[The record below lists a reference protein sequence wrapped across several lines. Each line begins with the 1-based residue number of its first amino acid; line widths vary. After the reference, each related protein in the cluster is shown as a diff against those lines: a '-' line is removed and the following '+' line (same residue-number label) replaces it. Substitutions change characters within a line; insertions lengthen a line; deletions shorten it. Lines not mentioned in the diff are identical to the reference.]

1 MVTHRLR
8 RLTGMAIETDVGARR
23 GIIQAITLGMIPGIG
38 TTPGTTAIMDTT
50 AVGIRPGIM
59 VVTIAPGD
67 IGDGM
72 DRDTMLADIIAQVS
86 RADSTSVA
94 LQRQLIVRMA
104 AGASATARALVMEH
118 SAMVRR

>member
-1 MVTHRLR
+1 MPI
-8 RLTGMAIETDVGARR
+8 GKAIETDAGLRL
-23 GIIQAITLGMIPGIG
+23 GITPAITLGMIPGIG
-38 TTPGTTAIMDTT
+38 TIPGTMVITATT
-50 AVGIRPGIM
+50 AVGIRLGIM
-59 VVTIAPGD
+59 VDTIAPGD

-86 RADSTSVA
+86 RADSTSLA

-118 SAMVRR
+118 LAMVRR

>member
-1 MVTHRLR
+1 MPIGKATETDAGHRLGI
-8 RLTGMAIETDVGARR
+8 TPAIIPGM
-23 GIIQAITLGMIPGIG
+23 TLGIIG

-59 VVTIAPGD
+59 VATIAPGD

-86 RADSTSVA
+86 REDSTSLA
-94 LQRQLIVRMA
+94 LVRPLTVHMA
-104 AGASATARALVMEH
+104 ADASATARALVMEH
-118 SAMVRR
+118 LAMVRR